1 MTNTAIG
8 DPEIMER
15 RYPVILRQYSIREGS
30 GGRGKF
36 NGGHGSI
43 REFEFLIDLQVSIL
57 SERRV
62 LKPFGME
69 GGEDA
74 KCGSN
79 IWVKKIAG
87 NKERR
92 INMGGKS
99 TAKFHA
105 GDRIIISTPGGGGW
119 GKPGTENDDKKENG
133 RAADSHHIDTR
144 KGSLAS
150 REQQALGS

>member
-1 MTNTAIG
+1 MTNSRCV

-15 RYPVILRQYSIREGS
+15 RYPVVLRQFGIRKGS
-30 GGRGKF
+30 GGRGRF
-36 NGGHGSI
+36 TGGDGLN
-43 REFEFLIDLQVSIL
+43 REIEFLIDLQVSIL

-62 LKPFGME
+62 FQPFGME

-74 KCGSN
+74 KSGSN
-79 IWVKKIAG
+79 IWIKKIG
-87 NKERR
+87 NKERI

-119 GKPGTENDDKKENG
+119 GKIEDKERNES
-133 RAADSHHIDTR
+133 RSNHVDTR
-144 KGSLAS
+144 KGSLVD
-150 REQQALGS
+150 REQAALGS